1 MTQDNSLK
9 KFSILIADDNQ
20 NNLKILS
27 AMLEDLGYRVRVA
40 KSGEQT
46 LQSVETL
53 KPDIILLDIH
63 MPGMDGYE
71 VCKKLKSTEK
81 YSDIPVIF
89 ISALSEVFNKIEAF
103 KAGGVDYITKPFELA
118 EVQLRVETHINLK
131 ENTLKLQQALS
142 DLRNR
147 EDLLIQTEKMA
158 ALGVFTSGVAHEINN
173 PINFISNSFAAIE
186 ERIKSVIENKTLPD
200 EEMTDDFKMLFSNV
214 STGINQITKI
224 VHSLRL
230 YSQEKN
236 GNSEDAPVNSLN
248 SIIDSI
254 LTIMHHRFN
263 DKISIENKIPPDT
276 FIKCHAG
283 QISQVFINIISNSIH
298 AIEDAVESGVIKENQ
313 GKITILAELKN
324 GHINITTIDN
334 GIGMEKPV
342 ISRIF
347 DPFFTTKKVGRGT
360 GLGLSICQ
368 SIIKDHNGIIEAESN
383 KNSGTSVIVSLPAS
397 GV

>member
-1 MTQDNSLK
+1 
-9 KFSILIADDNQ
+9 
-20 NNLKILS
+20 
-27 AMLEDLGYRVRVA
+27 
-40 KSGEQT
+40 
-46 LQSVETL
+46 
-53 KPDIILLDIH
+53 
-63 MPGMDGYE
+63 
-71 VCKKLKSTEK
+71 
-81 YSDIPVIF
+81 
-89 ISALSEVFNKIEAF
+89 
-103 KAGGVDYITKPFELA
+103 
-118 EVQLRVETHINLK
+118 
-131 ENTLKLQQALS
+131 
-142 DLRNR
+142 
-147 EDLLIQTEKMA
+147 
-158 ALGVFTSGVAHEINN
+158 
-173 PINFISNSFAAIE
+173 
-186 ERIKSVIENKTLPD
+186 
-200 EEMTDDFKMLFSNV
+200 MTDDFKMLFSNV